1 MLLPDASFLKAVN
14 LTKKRKKK
22 RKKLL
27 FTAAVS
33 GAAAEI
39 SDQNL
44 RTYTRTVCLAA
55 ELLVSTL
62 ELDPF
67 NLTTFEKSKGGA

>member
-14 LTKKRKKK
+14 LTKEKKK
-22 RKKLL
+22 KKKLL

-33 GAAAEI
+33 GAAAET

-44 RTYTRTVCLAA
+44 RTYTRTVCLAV

-67 NLTTFEKSKGGA
+67 NLTTFEKSKGGP